1 MGSNFQGQLSQ
12 GRDYPPEHFTLRIE
26 SFSLMVKSSI
36 HEYVSDQFQVGDYT
50 WKLHIHPNGKKEKG
64 GEGYISLY
72 LELVDT
78 FKSGWPINA
87 VIKFFVL
94 NQINNKY
101 YTTPG
106 PDSVVSFHPLSKLS
120 GIDKF
125 IDLPTFELSSNG
137 YLVDNKCV
145 FGTEVLLVKQDPKLE
160 VLILQDEDSCLTGSY
175 IWKIKSFS
183 SLSLDSYDSEKFTCG
198 DFKWNISLYPR
209 GNSVGKNN
217 SISVY
222 LCLDEST
229 LPNNTKIYVK
239 YRIHLLNNV
248 KLNKF
253 GFTDYHYFNAMSLSW
268 GYPKFMAFDELQ
280 YPKNGFLVDDCC
292 SVEAHVT
299 VLGMIN
305 TAS

>member
-1 MGSNFQGQLSQ
+1 MGSKFQGQLSQ

-36 HEYVSDQFQVGDYT
+36 HEYISDQFQVGDYT

-64 GEGYISLY
+64 SKGYISLY

-106 PDSVVSFHPLSKLS
+106 PDSVVAFHPLSKLS
-120 GIDKF
+120 GIDRF

-137 YLVDNKCV
+137 YLVDDKCV

-160 VLILQDEDSCLTGSY
+160 VLILPDEDSCLTGSH

-183 SLSLDSYDSEKFTCG
+183 SLSLDNYDSENFTCG
-198 DFKWNISLYPR
+198 IS
-209 GNSVGKNN
+209 
-217 SISVY
+217 
-222 LCLDEST
+222 
-229 LPNNTKIYVK
+229 
-239 YRIHLLNNV
+239 
-248 KLNKF
+248 
-253 GFTDYHYFNAMSLSW
+253 GFIPEDIALAKMIVFRW
-268 GYPKFMAFDELQ
+268 GYPTFLALGELQ
-280 YPKNGFLVDDCC
+280 NPRNGFLVDDCC

-299 VLGMIN
+299 ILGMIN
-305 TAS
+305 TTT